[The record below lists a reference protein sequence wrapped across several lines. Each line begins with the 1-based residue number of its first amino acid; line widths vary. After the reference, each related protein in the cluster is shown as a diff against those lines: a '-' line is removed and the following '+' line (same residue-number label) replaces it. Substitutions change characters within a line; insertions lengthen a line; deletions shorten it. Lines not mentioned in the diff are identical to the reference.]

1 MTIIVKHNNELT
13 STASSVQFMSE
24 LKQRINDEV
33 KAAMRNQNR
42 ERVAILRMIMAAIK
56 QKEVD
61 ERIEL
66 DDSQVLA
73 VLDKMTKQHRDSIEQ
88 FRNAG
93 RDDLVEKE
101 NSELQ
106 VVLEFMP
113 AQLTESELEQ
123 MIQAAVAETAA
134 AGMKDMGKVMGV
146 LKPEVQGRTDMGK
159 LSAMVKQKL
168 S

>member
-1 MTIIVKHNNELT
+1 
-13 STASSVQFMSE
+13 MSE
-24 LKQRINDEV
+24 LKQRINDQV
-33 KAAMRNQNR
+33 KSAMRNQDR

-66 DDSQVLA
+66 DDKQVLV
-73 VLDKMTKQHRDSIEQ
+73 VLDKMAKQHRDSIDQ
-88 FRNAG
+88 FSKAG

-101 NSELQ
+101 NSELR

-113 AQLTESELEQ
+113 EQLTDSELEQ
-123 MIQAAVAETAA
+123 SIQDAITATGA
-134 AGMKDMGKVMGV
+134 AGMKDMGKVMSV
-146 LKPEVQGRTDMGK
+146 LKPTVQGKADMGK
-159 LSAMVKQKL
+159 VSTMVKQLL

>member
-1 MTIIVKHNNELT
+1 
-13 STASSVQFMSE
+13 MSG

-33 KAAMRNQNR
+33 KSSMRSQDR
-42 ERVAILRMIMAAIK
+42 ERLAVLRMIMAAIK

-66 DDSQVLA
+66 DDGQVLT
-73 VLDKMTKQHRDSIEQ
+73 VLDKMAKQHRDSIDQ
-88 FRNAG
+88 FSKAG
-93 RDDLVEKE
+93 REDLVAKE
-101 NSELQ
+101 NNELQ

-113 AQLTESELEQ
+113 AQLTETELDQ
-123 MIQAAVAETAA
+123 MIREAITETGA

-146 LKPEVQGRTDMGK
+146 LKANVQGKADMGK
-159 LSAMVKQKL
+159 VSSMVKQKL

>member
-1 MTIIVKHNNELT
+1 MP
-13 STASSVQFMSE
+13 E
-24 LKQRINDEV
+24 LKQRINDAV
-33 KAAMRNQNR
+33 KSAMRSQDK
-42 ERVAILRMIMAAIK
+42 ERVAILRMITAAIK
-56 QKEVD
+56 QREVD

-73 VLDKMTKQHRDSIEQ
+73 VLDKMAKQHRDSIEQ
-88 FRNAG
+88 FSKAG

-123 MIQAAVAETAA
+123 MIREVIAETGA
-134 AGMKDMGKVMGV
+134 AGMKDMGKVMGQ
-146 LKPEVQGRTDMGK
+146 LKANVQGKADMGK
-159 LSAMVKQKL
+159 VSTMVKQLL